1 MNERWL
7 QEFRAETEPII
18 RDPFLLCLAEAIA
31 AVESGWGERTITG
44 PEGINEIG
52 YKALWG
58 YPSTVKPTREAGPGG
73 ALVGLEAAFRLFRSR
88 NEQARSL
95 LYLMQSSTYYEAARL
110 MFMLVFYSA
119 YAPGRTSGAV
129 ALVHVFNQ
137 IAASWE
143 HPGVRPFSIL
153 ASGGAERGTL
163 EINHRAAGEGVK
175 LFAALTAR
183 PKDPAQPGKE
193 A

>member
-18 RDPFLLCLAEAIA
+18 REPFLLCLAEAIA
-31 AVESGWGERTITG
+31 AVESGWGEHTITG

-52 YKALWG
+52 YKALPG

-73 ALVGLEAAFRLFRSR
+73 VLVGLEAAFRLFASR

-110 MFMLVFYSA
+110 MFALVFYST
-119 YAPGRTSGAV
+119 YAPGRKLGAQT
-129 ALVHVFNQ
+129 LVHVFNE
-137 IAASWE
+137 ISRT
-143 HPGVRPFSIL
+143 HRDVRPFEIL
-153 ASGGAERGTL
+153 VGGQADPKVVI
-163 EINHRAAGEGVK
+163 INHRAATEGVK
-175 LFAALTAR
+175 RFAELTEKPKR
-183 PKDPAQPGKE
+183 PA
-193 A
+193 